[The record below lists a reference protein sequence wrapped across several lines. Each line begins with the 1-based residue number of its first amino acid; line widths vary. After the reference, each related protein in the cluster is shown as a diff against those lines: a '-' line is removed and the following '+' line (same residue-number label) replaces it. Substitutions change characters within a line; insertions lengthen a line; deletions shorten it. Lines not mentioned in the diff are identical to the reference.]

1 MFTADG
7 VHAVEPYLRAWR
19 PIVDRHPDALLYPT
33 MAAGARGID
42 VRDRWAHV
50 EEPARRGFSIRM
62 SMRMLI

>member
-19 PIVDRHPDALLYPT
+19 PIVDRHPDALLHPT
-33 MAAGARGID
+33 RAAGARGID